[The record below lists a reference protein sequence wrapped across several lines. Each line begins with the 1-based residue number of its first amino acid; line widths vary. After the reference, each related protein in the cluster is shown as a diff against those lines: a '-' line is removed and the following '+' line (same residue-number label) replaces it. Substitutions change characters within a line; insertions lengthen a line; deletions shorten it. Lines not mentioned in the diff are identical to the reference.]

1 MSNSG
6 VNFDDVSVIFYL
18 LLEKEGIPKC
28 GILPQSS
35 HMAGALLT
43 LWGTLYVESLFV
55 GLCVKLS
62 HEAVPRIGNFFF
74 LFFKD

>member
-43 LWGTLYVESLFV
+43 LGGTLYMESPSV
-55 GLCVKLS
+55 CLCVKLS
-62 HEAVPRIGNFFF
+62 HEAIPGTGNFFF
-74 LFFKD
+74 VF